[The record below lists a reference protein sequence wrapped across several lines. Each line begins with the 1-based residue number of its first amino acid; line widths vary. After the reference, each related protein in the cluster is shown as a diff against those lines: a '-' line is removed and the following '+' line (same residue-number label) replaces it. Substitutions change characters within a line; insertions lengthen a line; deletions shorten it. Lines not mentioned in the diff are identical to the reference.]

1 MKNQKKTTALTC
13 EQSKQIRKQANA
25 YIQTF
30 KKEGWK
36 VIIQHFRYIK
46 GQGSKL
52 IRVSKYD
59 KLNNLEFCE
68 KAYDYVLS
76 NSAKQIVE
84 KDYPRY
90 RNNGGQT
97 RITIE
102 KGDKFLEAHADCVKT
117 DQFFSSIG
125 IVKCFEKLT
134 KELSK

>member
-1 MKNQKKTTALTC
+1 MKNQNQTTALSC

-25 YIQTF
+25 YIQSF
-30 KKEGWK
+30 KREGWK

-46 GQGSKL
+46 GQGTKL

-68 KAYDYVLS
+68 KAYRIVYK
-76 NSAKQIVE
+76 NSDGVMVD
-84 KDYPRY
+84 KDYPLY

-102 KGDKFLEAHADCVKT
+102 RGDKFLEAHADCVKS
-117 DQFFSSIG
+117 DQFFTSIG
-125 IVKCFEKLT
+125 IVKCFEKLE
-134 KELSK
+134 KELAK

>member
-1 MKNQKKTTALTC
+1 MKNQNQNTALSC

-25 YIQTF
+25 YIQNF

-36 VIIQHFRYIK
+36 VIIKHYRYIK

-68 KAYDYVLS
+68 KAYG
-76 NSAKQIVE
+76 IVWKTADGIITD
-84 KDYPRY
+84 KDLPLY

-97 RITIE
+97 RVTVE
-102 KGDKFLEAHADCVKT
+102 KDGQFLEAHSNCVKT
-117 DQFFSSIG
+117 DQFFTSMG
-125 IVKCFEKLT
+125 IVKAFEKIT
-134 KELSK
+134 KQLQK